1 MVRLT
6 DADCDPL
13 PGVMKTLQGSAQ
25 HVRRAPRL
33 LKDTRVAHA
42 APTPHA
48 RRVDADYERAGTARV
63 GIAAE
68 PWQGW
73 RPVRVRPQRTQVDWA

>member
-1 MVRLT
+1 MAHVCET
-6 DADCDPL
+6 
-13 PGVMKTLQGSAQ
+13 SAQ
-25 HVRRAPRL
+25 PSDAWLAGVCMDDQPVHWL
-33 LKDTRVAHA
+33 QNTRVALA

-63 GIAAE
+63 GIVAE